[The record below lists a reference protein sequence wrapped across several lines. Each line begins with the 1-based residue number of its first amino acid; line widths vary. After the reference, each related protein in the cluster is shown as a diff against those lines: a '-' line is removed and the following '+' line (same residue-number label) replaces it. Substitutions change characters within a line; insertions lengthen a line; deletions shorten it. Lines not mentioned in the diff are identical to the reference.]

1 MENMIDDIMCIINKC
16 HPIESTKLKR
26 QSKEIVSSNS
36 SLNAI
41 QNDIE
46 QLFANK
52 SFIAGGVE
60 YSNLNKMMA
69 CCNLKAGEEVKAVY
83 NLAESHA
90 IFLRR
95 QILHRHLKTKMR
107 EKVLETPQ
115 VYGLKSEYIKL
126 HAQNPE
132 PEATLLSNLVN
143 LPKEWYIVQVTAQYE
158 DSLYLHYNKDTCNFI
173 NALHISILPTENSV
187 IKPLCITLSK
197 PRSHTKYDVCN
208 EIQEILD
215 KNRSDLTAKYANKD
229 LYWKMRLRQDNK
241 MKTAVHEFEFS
252 WLREWR
258 ILFMADFIDN
268 MDVAA
273 EMESIVDKLI
283 TDCLSCN
290 DLCPRTKW
298 LLKKISLGACFLT
311 REEIARAIKYILKN
325 QEKLAEN
332 LILSIYGKLSNL
344 QILRTAKRKTLVLI
358 IDEYLD
364 FLPFESLEILKNNP
378 VTRFSSI
385 YVAYTLF
392 KQHENTMKDGCKIVK
407 MKENLGTCIVNPSGD
422 LLKMEKR
429 LELFIN
435 YWLTNWKSLYNKK
448 PGEEMF
454 EDALVNYDILM
465 YNGHG
470 SGIQYLPGERIEKLK
485 VKAIVLLFGCNSIR
499 MASVGGPF
507 PPYGITNQY
516 LIASSP
522 CVLGM
527 QWEITDSD
535 IDKMT
540 ASFISTWIPSSP
552 GRSWSHVDIDAW
564 CKGNFRF
571 LKDSQRNTTNITTEP
586 EMLRAISKS
595 KEACS
600 LYMTAA
606 SIVTRGLPIK
616 LE

>member
-1 MENMIDDIMCIINKC
+1 MGDMIDNIMHIINKC
-16 HPIESTKLKR
+16 HPNESTKLKR
-26 QSKEIVSSNS
+26 KYKKTVSSNS
-36 SLNAI
+36 SLKEI
-41 QNDIE
+41 QSDIE
-46 QLFANK
+46 QLLSKK
-52 SFIAGGVE
+52 SSITGGVE
-60 YSNLNKMMA
+60 YSSLNKMIA

-95 QILHRHLKTKMR
+95 QILLRYLKTKMR
-107 EKVLETPQ
+107 EKVLQTPQ
-115 VYGLKSEYIKL
+115 MYGLKSEYTKL
-126 HAQNPE
+126 HAQNSE

-143 LPKEWYIVQVTAQYE
+143 LPKEWYIVQVTVQYE
-158 DSLYLHYNKDTCNFI
+158 DSLYLHYNKDTCHSI
-173 NALHISILPTENSV
+173 NALHISILPTEN

-197 PRSHTKYDVCN
+197 PSQSHTKYDVCN

-215 KNRSDLTAKYANKD
+215 KNKSDLTAKYANKE
-229 LYWKMRLRQDNK
+229 LYWKMRLSQDKK
-241 MKTAVHEFEFS
+241 MKTAVHEFEFA

-268 MDVAA
+268 VDVAT

-283 TDCLSCN
+283 ADCSSCN

-311 REEIARAIKYILKN
+311 REEIARAVKYILKN
-325 QEKLAEN
+325 HEKLAEN

-358 IDEYLD
+358 IDEHLD
-364 FLPFESLEILKNNP
+364 FLPFESLKILNNNP

-392 KQHENTMKDGCKIVK
+392 KQHESTIKDGCKIVK
-407 MKENLGTCIVNPSGD
+407 MKNNLGTCIVNPSGD
-422 LLKMEKR
+422 LLNMEKR

-435 YWLTNWKSLYNKK
+435 YWLTNWKSLYNKI
-448 PGEEMF
+448 PEEEMF

-470 SGIQYLPGERIEKLK
+470 NGIQYLPGERIEKLK

-499 MASVGGPF
+499 MAPVGGPF

-552 GRSWSHVDIDAW
+552 GRSWSHVDTDAW
-564 CKGNFRF
+564 CKGNF
-571 LKDSQRNTTNITTEP
+571 S
-586 EMLRAISKS
+586 
-595 KEACS
+595 
-600 LYMTAA
+600 
-606 SIVTRGLPIK
+606 
-616 LE
+616 